1 MTTVKYTFD
10 PKNPPKISD
19 EDLAKLDAIKDE
31 DIDYSDIPELGDEF
45 FRDAKLASAFKKS
58 KSRVTMRLDN
68 DVLDW
73 LKGPGKGYQ
82 TRANLILRAAME
94 HHQKP

>member
-1 MTTVKYTFD
+1 MTIIKHTLN
-10 PKNPPKISD
+10 PKKPPRLTKK
-19 EDLAKLDAIKDE
+19 EKARYDAIKDE

-45 FRDAKLASAFKKS
+45 FRDAKLASEFKKS

-73 LKGPGKGYQ
+73 LKGQGKGYQ

-94 HHQKP
+94 HHRKP